1 MKNNKLTNFFMYCGI
16 SREDYNSIRPMLWA
30 RNLSAIKITAILS
43 GGIGIL
49 FFLINIII
57 NSGILF
63 PYFFLFGGSMVSLML
78 LYFIK
83 KSNSTKEI
91 WRFLICYGQM
101 ILVCIY
107 ASILSTQH
115 SNYGIPATSV
125 IVFIA
130 LLPLSIDDH
139 PIRMYCVMIL
149 ETVGYL
155 TISYLMKSD
164 HAFSLDVMN
173 GATFCVVGM
182 VIYGIICMRNVREI
196 HQSIRVERIQRSII
210 SSLAAVVEERDENT
224 GDHIQRTETLVER
237 LLDRMKNTSLYS
249 HLSDDYCSYVVFG
262 APMHDIGKIKIPD
275 AILNKPGRLTKE
287 EFDIMK
293 KHSEYGGDIIC
304 KTMVDVEEKE
314 YCDIAYN
321 IARHHHERYD
331 GTGYPDGLKE
341 EEIPLEARIM
351 SLADVYDALV
361 SERVYKKA
369 FPKDEAVKI
378 IKEGSGTQFDPNL
391 VPLFLECVE

>member
-49 FFLINIII
+49 FFLINVII

-149 ETVGYL
+149 ETIGYL

-237 LLDRMKNTSLYS
+237 LLDCMKNTSLYS
-249 HLSDDYCSYVVFG
+249 HLSDDYCSYVVLG

-293 KHSEYGGDIIC
+293 KHSEYGGDIIRE
-304 KTMVDVEEKE
+304 TMVDVEEKE